1 MNTFT
6 ITNEGLKELP
16 ADGRDF
22 PLGGVFGDINIDEVP
37 KDDFIVAQ
45 PRVIKDQG
53 DSDLCSAYA
62 VTSVSE
68 DQEDFT
74 LLPEYQFY
82 STKRITGNL
91 EEWGADLRSA
101 CKSAVR
107 YGSILS
113 GMSDMGGKPRSF
125 ILDAANWP
133 KNIDERAGNC
143 KKSTFFSVT
152 GKYDLFDNIRG
163 ALWCHRTEK
172 CTIVT
177 GACWKQA
184 WITAENGIIPD
195 VTGDGFGH
203 AFKIFGQKRIGDEL
217 YLMAQLSN
225 GTQVGDGG
233 IFYFSRAIAN
243 KELGKYGLFMFKDIT
258 KEEAEYYLNKPY
270 TLGAPWYKKIWAL
283 INSLFYK

>member
-1 MNTFT
+1 MH

-16 ADGRDF
+16 DDGRDF
-22 PLGGVFGDINIDEVP
+22 PLGGVFGDIDISEVP
-37 KDDFIVAQ
+37 NETFVVAQ

-113 GMSDMGGKPRSF
+113 ATSDMGGKPRAF
-125 ILDAANWP
+125 VLDSANWP
-133 KNIDERAGNC
+133 KNIDERAASC
-143 KKSTFFSVT
+143 KKSTFFAVT

-163 ALWCHRTEK
+163 ALWCHKDSK
-172 CTIVT
+172 CSIVT
-177 GACWKQA
+177 GATWKQA

-195 VTGDGFGH
+195 VSGDGFGH
-203 AFKIFGQKRIGDEL
+203 AFKIFGQKLIDGEL

-225 GTQVGDGG
+225 GTAVGDNG
-233 IFYFSRAIAN
+233 IFYFSRAVAN

-270 TLGAPWYKKIWAL
+270 HIGTPWYKKIWAL
-283 INSLFYK
+283 INSIFYK